1 MADTATTLN
10 SMGFAKPA
18 AQTRVVVAMSGGV
31 DSSVTAAM
39 LVEQGYEVIGMTMQ
53 LYDHGVAMA
62 AKGACCAGADIHDAR
77 QVAGRLDI
85 PHYVLDY
92 ESLFQQQVMDDFAD
106 SYLAG
111 HTPIPCVRCN
121 QTVKFKDLLGM
132 ARDLGAD
139 CLATGHYV
147 RRDMLDGQP
156 VLRRGIDSDKDQSY
170 FLFATTP
177 AQLEFVRFPLG
188 SLSKDETRALAR
200 KYQLSVSDKPDS
212 QDICF
217 VPNGRYGEVVRKL
230 RPGAIEPG
238 LIKHMDGRTLG
249 RHNGVIDYTI
259 GQRRGLGIGG
269 RKGEGED
276 NTPLY
281 VVAIEAAR
289 HEVIVGPQTALACHR
304 VYLSDMNWVRDGDG
318 ALPADSR
325 EGRAV
330 LVKLRNTAP
339 ATKAR
344 LFACPA
350 TPADADAGKDAG
362 DRGDAV
368 CVQLEA
374 PEFGIAT
381 GQAGV
386 IYDGEDESRMLGGG
400 WISKAPTEADSL
412 I

>member
-1 MADTATTLN
+1 MADTDTTLN

-18 AQTRVVVAMSGGV
+18 AQTRVAVAMSGGV

-92 ESLFQQQVMDDFAD
+92 ESLFRQQVMDDFAN

-147 RRDMLDGQP
+147 RRDMLDGKP
-156 VLRRGIDSDKDQSY
+156 VLRRGIDSNKDQSY

-177 AQLEFVRFPLG
+177 EQLEFVRFPLG
-188 SLSKDETRALAR
+188 SLTKDETRALAR
-200 KYQLSVSDKPDS
+200 KYQLSISDKPDS

-217 VPNGRYGEVVRKL
+217 VPNGRYGDVVRKL

-249 RHNGVIDYTI
+249 THNGVIDYTI

-281 VVAIEAAR
+281 VVAINAAQ
-289 HEVIVGPQTALACHR
+289 HEVIVGPQIALACHQ
-304 VYLSDMNWVRDGDG
+304 VYLSNMNWVREGDG
-318 ALPADSR
+318 ALPADGR

-344 LFACPA
+344 LFVCPA
-350 TPADADAGKDAG
+350 APKDANVS
-362 DRGDAV
+362 DRVGAV
-368 CVQLEA
+368 RLQLEA
-374 PEFGIAT
+374 PEFGVAT

-386 IYDGEDESRMLGGG
+386 IYDGTDESQMLGGG
-400 WISKAPTEADSL
+400 WISKAPTQADSL

>member
-1 MADTATTLN
+1 
-10 SMGFAKPA
+10 
-18 AQTRVVVAMSGGV
+18 
-31 DSSVTAAM
+31 
-39 LVEQGYEVIGMTMQ
+39 
-53 LYDHGVAMA
+53 
-62 AKGACCAGADIHDAR
+62 
-77 QVAGRLDI
+77 
-85 PHYVLDY
+85 
-92 ESLFQQQVMDDFAD
+92 
-106 SYLAG
+106 
-111 HTPIPCVRCN
+111 
-121 QTVKFKDLLGM
+121 VKFKDLLGM

-177 AQLEFVRFPLG
+177 EQLEFVRFPLG
-188 SLSKDETRALAR
+188 SLTKDETRALAR

-217 VPNGRYGEVVRKL
+217 VPNGRYGDVVRKL

-249 RHNGVIDYTI
+249 THNGVIDYTI

-281 VVAIEAAR
+281 VVAINAAR

-304 VYLSDMNWVRDGDG
+304 VYLRDMNWVREGDG
-318 ALPADSR
+318 ALPADSL

-339 ATKAR
+339 AAKAR

-350 TPADADAGKDAG
+350 APADADAGTDAG

-400 WISKAPTEADSL
+400 WISKAPTQADSL